1 MCEIDVARMDD
12 VKDIIVRWVYRGD
25 LLDKT
30 PDEQFAFDPSWDGS
44 DAALY
49 QRKGLVRLAISEQ
62 GTEIAWSMF
71 ASNWASLFFAMEWIR
86 TAPEPY
92 KLKYFIVGWAE
103 ERFEDAAQAAMRI
116 SDLISKSDVHLTTR
130 TFVKDADPSGVRLPE
145 VIQQTLMDGTAI
157 PDISVDCILDDA
169 SGKFNVERIG
179 AASTLAQMWGLSPVS
194 YPCRSGHSFA
204 QMVSQA
210 YAKVLKTDE
219 PHYDHI
225 YAALESTDKE
235 VFWLPYQRVVLPH
248 RFPDRRKGVSVVTA
262 VGDVDISIV

>member
-1 MCEIDVARMDD
+1 MLALKEPQEKSVS
-12 VKDIIVRWVYRGD
+12 WVYRGD
-25 LLDKT
+25 LLSRT
-30 PDEQFAFDPSWDGS
+30 PHALFNQDANWDGS
-44 DAALY
+44 DEALF
-49 QRKGLVRLAISEQ
+49 QRKGLVRLSVSDR
-62 GTEIAWSMF
+62 GTEVCWSMF
-71 ASNWASLFFAMEWIR
+71 ACNWASLFLTMEWIR
-86 TAPEPY
+86 TAPGPY

-103 ERFEDAAQAAMRI
+103 ETYDNAADAADRI
-116 SDLISKSDVHLTTR
+116 SQLLAKSDVHLTTR
-130 TFVKDADPSGVRLPE
+130 TFVKEADPGSKRLPE
-145 VIQQTLMDGTAI
+145 VIHQTLLDGAAI

-169 SGKFNVERIG
+169 TGKFNVERIG

-225 YAALESTDKE
+225 YAALESTERE

-248 RFPDRRKGVSVVTA
+248 RFPDRRKGVTVVTA
-262 VGDVDISIV
+262 VGDVDIAIV